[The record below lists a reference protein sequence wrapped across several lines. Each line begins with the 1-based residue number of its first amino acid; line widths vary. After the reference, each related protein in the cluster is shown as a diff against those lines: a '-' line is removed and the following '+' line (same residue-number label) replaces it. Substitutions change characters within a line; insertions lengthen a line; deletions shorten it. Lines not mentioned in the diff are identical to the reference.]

1 MKEGLSSLIL
11 TCLRDEYDEDEESGG
26 RTAGAAGVAGAG
38 GEKALT
44 SMG

>member
-1 MKEGLSSLIL
+1 MKEGLSSLIR
-11 TCLRDEYDEDEESGG
+11 TCLREEYDEDEESGG
-26 RTAGAAGVAGAG
+26 RTAVVVGVAGAG